1 MKKSIIVTTCG
12 AALLSLLLTGCGNHD
27 VIGAHYDF
35 EYAMIR
41 LPDGQVYEGKIDSWA
56 RSNDSDRVR
65 LTIEGIDYVTQY
77 SNVCLFSK
85 KPDYMNEASE

>member
-27 VIGAHYDF
+27 TIGAHYDF
-35 EYAMIR
+35 AMIR
-41 LPDGQVYEGKIDSWA
+41 LPDGQVYEGKVDSWA
-56 RSNDSDRVR
+56 RSDSSDRVR
-65 LTIEGIDYVTQY
+65 ITIEGIDYVTQC

>member
-12 AALLSLLLTGCGNHD
+12 AVLLPLLLTGCGNHD
-27 VIGAHYDF
+27 TIGTQYNF

-41 LPDGQVYEGKIDSWA
+41 LPDGQVYEGKVDSWA
-56 RSNDSDRVR
+56 RSGSSDRVR
-65 LTIEGIDYVTQY
+65 ITIEGIDYVTQY

>member
-1 MKKSIIVTTCG
+1 MKKIISAAACG
-12 AALLSLLLTGCGNHD
+12 AALASLLLIGCGNYD
-27 VIGAHYDF
+27 PIGLSYDF
-35 EYAMIR
+35 SYAMIR
-41 LPDGQVYEGKIDSWA
+41 LPDGQVYEGKVDSWA
-56 RSNDSDRVR
+56 RSDDSDRVR